1 MAMVGSLQIV
11 TQSSPPTIT
20 VTNVLL
26 QFKIVHLHA
35 VLVIRLNYGI
45 VILLY
50 YCSGT
55 TSSQIKGKKS
65 LTLLLLCLSK
75 VGFYTSLPVDYEG
88 MLYLGSKSWL
98 WSKSNFLPRNNYW
111 LWCVLACNNF
121 FWRKTQLGRN
131 SIQWQ
136 DHEWNQMDHD
146 CSFIIFNLVGLLNG
160 SKQVFPKP
168 FWNG

>member
-55 TSSQIKGKKS
+55 SSSQIKGKKS

-98 WSKSNFLPRNNYW
+98 WSKSNFLPRSNYW

-121 FWRKTQLGRN
+121 AILKKN
-131 SIQWQ
+131 STG
-136 DHEWNQMDHD
+136 
-146 CSFIIFNLVGLLNG
+146 SKFNSMTRPWMKSNG
-160 SKQVFPKP
+160 SRLLFHHFQFGWFTKWV
-168 FWNG
+168 